1 MDEPKGATCVR
12 LSSAM
17 RLQWQRAEDV
27 HVLLAPEGAVQLNR
41 NAAVILGLCD
51 GHHSAN
57 DIAQELAHRFGGDT
71 LAGDVHEFLDAARGH
86 GWIVDA

>member
-17 RLQWQRAEDV
+17 RLQWQRAQDA
-27 HVLLAPEGAVQLNR
+27 HVLLAPEGVVQLNR
-41 NAAVILGLCD
+41 HAAVILGLCD
-51 GHHSAN
+51 GSHSAN
-57 DIAQELAHRFGGDT
+57 DIAGELTRRFGGDT
-71 LAGDVHEFLDAARGH
+71 LSDDVHDFLDAARGH

>member
-1 MDEPKGATCVR
+1 MDESKGATCVR
-12 LSSAM
+12 LSPAM
-17 RLQWQRAEDV
+17 RLQWQRAQDA
-27 HVLLAPEGAVQLNR
+27 HVLLAPGGVVQLNR

-71 LAGDVHEFLDAARGH
+71 LAGDVHEFLNAARGH